1 MSELEKNKQKKED
14 KVINALS
21 DFVIRVSKGDANSI
35 ETAALPGVAYVLLN
49 QIKKKP
55 ETAASPL
62 EAMRNAFD
70 FVAIDDKGDLQR
82 GGEEECHFGQ

>member
-55 ETAASPL
+55 ETAASL
-62 EAMRNAFD
+62 GSRR
-70 FVAIDDKGDLQR
+70 KRQGH
-82 GGEEECHFGQ
+82 C